1 MRLFVATEIKIP
13 LYGLI
18 INRVSPYIEG
28 RWVPAQN
35 LHLTHLFI
43 GEDDPKKYQISIKIP
58 KEKIKLKGLD
68 FFGDRIFYIKA
79 HSKNISS
86 INYQLTKKFNIKSKS
101 FIPHITLC
109 RVKYIKDKKALLDSI
124 KKVEELE
131 FENEFNLYLYS
142 STLTKKG
149 AIYKKIYKY

>member
-1 MRLFVATEIKIP
+1 MRLFIATEIKIP
-13 LYGLI
+13 LYQIIVDRLSPHLI
-18 INRVSPYIEG
+18 G
-28 RWVPAQN
+28 KWTLAQN

-43 GEDDPKKYQISIKIP
+43 GEDDPKRYQIPLKIP
-58 KEKIKLKGLD
+58 KEKIILKGLD
-68 FFGDRIFYIKA
+68 LFGDRILYLKA

-124 KKVEELE
+124 KKLEELE

-149 AIYKKIYKY
+149 PIYKKIYKY